1 MRRQLRAFADFLH
14 WLQVRLREDRLLQV
28 SGALTFTSLLA
39 LVPVVTIAL
48 TVFSAFPAFGGFW
61 SVVRNFMLTHLVP
74 AAASKLTGVYVQQFA
89 ENAGRLTALGMA
101 MLGAAAIMMMLTI
114 EHTFNRIWRVR
125 LARPVVARVLIYWG
139 VLTVGPLLLG
149 ASLSLTSWLITQSTG
164 VIGKLRGPEAVLLKV
179 VPLVLTCLT
188 FAFLYRTVPYRRV
201 QTTDAVVGGAVAGLL
216 FELMKGLF
224 GAYIK
229 QVPTYKL
236 VYGAFASFPIFL
248 TWVYV
253 SWLIVLIGAELTAAM
268 PYLRT
273 GGVRLRHLPGSHLL
287 DAVRV
292 LRLLYEAH
300 NRGAV
305 LTVGELR
312 AALRMPWEECEALL
326 ERLAKLGWVVPAA
339 GERWVLARDVS
350 QIRLAEVYRE
360 FVFDA
365 AAHLRPGEEGYEAA
379 VARLAADVQEDL
391 SMTLESLFEERGAGR
406 GAAATKRARAA

>member
-1 MRRQLRAFADFLH
+1 MRRQLRALAEFLH
-14 WLQVRLREDRLLQV
+14 WVRVRLREDRLLQV

-61 SVVRNFMLTHLVP
+61 SVVRDFMLTHLVP

-89 ENAGRLTALGMA
+89 ENAGRLTAVGMV

-149 ASLSLTSWLITQSTG
+149 ASLSLTSWLITQSSG
-164 VIGKLRGPEAVLLKV
+164 MIGKLRGPEVLFLKI

-201 QTTDAVVGGAVAGLL
+201 QTTDAVVGGAIAGLL

-248 TWVYV
+248 TWIYV

-273 GGVRLRHLPGSHLL
+273 GGVRLRYLPGSYLL

-292 LRLLYEAH
+292 LRLLHEAH

-305 LTVGELR
+305 LSVGELR
-312 AALRMPWEECEALL
+312 AALKTPWEECEALL
-326 ERLAKLGWVVPAA
+326 ERLSKLGWVVPAA
-339 GERWVLARDVS
+339 GDRWVLARDVS

-406 GAAATKRARAA
+406 GAAAVKRARAA

>member
-1 MRRQLRAFADFLH
+1 MRRQLRAFAEFLH
-14 WLQVRLREDRLLQV
+14 WVRVRLREDRLLQV

-61 SVVRNFMLTHLVP
+61 SVVRDFMLTHLVP

-89 ENAGRLTALGMA
+89 ENAGRLTAVGMV
-101 MLGAAAIMMMLTI
+101 MLAAAAIMMMLTI

-149 ASLSLTSWLITQSTG
+149 ASLSLTSWLITQSSG
-164 VIGKLRGPEAVLLKV
+164 MIGKLRGPEVLFLKI

-201 QTTDAVVGGAVAGLL
+201 QTTDAVVGGAIAGLL

-248 TWVYV
+248 TWIYV

-292 LRLLYEAH
+292 LRLLHEAH

-305 LTVGELR
+305 LSVGELR
-312 AALRMPWEECEALL
+312 AALKTPWEECEALL
-326 ERLAKLGWVVPAA
+326 ERLSKLGWVVPAA
-339 GERWVLARDVS
+339 GDRWVLARDVS
-350 QIRLAEVYRE
+350 QIRVAEVYRE

-365 AAHLRPGEEGYEAA
+365 DAHLRPGEEGYEAA

-406 GAAATKRARAA
+406 GAAAAKRARAA

>member
-164 VIGKLRGPEAVLLKV
+164 VIGKLRGPEAVFLKV

-312 AALRMPWEECEALL
+312 TALRMPWEECEALL

-350 QIRLAEVYRE
+350 KIRLAEVYRE

-406 GAAATKRARAA
+406 GAAAGKRARAA

>member
-28 SGALTFTSLLA
+28 SGSLTFTSLLA

-61 SVVRNFMLTHLVP
+61 SVVRNFMLAHLVP
-74 AAASKLTGVYVQQFA
+74 ASASKLTGVYVQQFA

-101 MLGAAAIMMMLTI
+101 MLGVAAIMMMLTM

-125 LARPVVARVLIYWG
+125 LARPMVARVLIYWG

-164 VIGKLRGPEAVLLKV
+164 MIGRVRGAEAVFLKV

-201 QTTDAVVGGAVAGLL
+201 QTADALAGGALAGLL

-248 TWVYV
+248 TWIYV

-273 GGVRLRHLPGSHLL
+273 GGVRLRHAPGSHLL
-287 DAVRV
+287 DAVRL

-300 NRGAV
+300 NKGAV
-305 LTVGELR
+305 PTTGELR
-312 AALRMPWEECEALL
+312 AALKTPWEECESLL
-326 ERLAKLGWVVPAA
+326 ERLARLGWAVPAA
-339 GERWVLARDVS
+339 GERWVLARDVG

-360 FVFDA
+360 FVFNADE
-365 AAHLRPGEEGYEAA
+365 HVRPGEEGYEAT
-379 VARLAADVQEDL
+379 VARLAADVQDDL
-391 SMTLESLFEERGAGR
+391 SMTLESLFVERGAGR
-406 GAAATKRARAA
+406 GAAAAKRARAA